1 MTMSRLK
8 DETVSIRTSAD
19 IKQLLK
25 LAAAREHRSVASTIE
40 MLVRAYAQEHQ
51 LVARSGGMGN
61 TGDQV
66 PGASADR

>member
-1 MTMSRLK
+1 MSRLK

-51 LVARSGGMGN
+51 LVARSDGIGN
-61 TGDQV
+61 TGDRAQ
-66 PGASADR
+66 GASADR